1 MTVAT
6 TYGPCEVSLPMKY
19 RFYYTGIRVRNL
31 TRSLAFYTKAFGMRV
46 VNRGTMPHGGKYVQ
60 LEGAG
65 SRQRLE
71 LNWYPPG
78 NPVLRS
84 LSEGR
89 GDRPPGVRRGRRGE
103 SVPRTDPQGS
113 EARRALGEGGRHGS
127 LCQGSGRDLDRAAR
141 LIGPLGPRR
150 ESAPP
155 TQNLRCA
162 LPMPSRCRSACVSR
176 CVRSAGGIRSLCF
189 VACNAVDGRS
199 SSIPPCRTRSWPA
212 IRSSDPIPSDG
223 SGAAVRTQPTRR
235 RGESHRPVEIHSK
248 RSANSSTH
256 FLGPP
261 PEPPRTRS
269 SGDPWATSRTTSA
282 ARSNGCRMRNLRTF
296 GSRLCISQ
304 SLRVC
309 TSSTECAARRS

>member
-1 MTVAT
+1 
-6 TYGPCEVSLPMKY
+6 
-19 RFYYTGIRVRNL
+19 
-31 TRSLAFYTKAFGMRV
+31 
-46 VNRGTMPHGGKYVQ
+46 MPH
-60 LEGAG
+60 
-65 SRQRLE
+65 
-71 LNWYPPG
+71 
-78 NPVLRS
+78 
-84 LSEGR
+84 
-89 GDRPPGVRRGRRGE
+89 
-103 SVPRTDPQGS
+103 
-113 EARRALGEGGRHGS
+113 
-127 LCQGSGRDLDRAAR
+127 
-141 LIGPLGPRR
+141 
-150 ESAPP
+150 
-155 TQNLRCA
+155 
-162 LPMPSRCRSACVSR
+162 RCRNGCGSPY
-176 CVRSAGGIRSLCF
+176 VRSAGGIRSLCF

-296 GSRLCISQ
+296 GSRICIFAIYARVYVLDRVWGETFVIAPRTRIAYEPPPIPDELTVPPEPHPIEPLDRAEYDRTIDEAKQAIYDGEIYQVNLSDRVALP
-304 SLRVC
+304 LRG
-309 TSSTECAARRS
+309 